1 MIKKLVG
8 ALVLAI
14 TMLPGVVQAEVLM
27 GLSDIETALMLARSV
42 VVKIDVAELPVEY
55 REGKMID
62 NARNRAISYIDRA
75 PRLLTRLQRETTVS
89 DLLLFLSLLEGL
101 STNIES
107 LIFQLSRPVSLR
119 GNSPIKAWDWAAA
132 LNDPAN
138 SLSRASNRLQDDA
151 IQFATGVDLRLQN
164 CPR

>member
-1 MIKKLVG
+1 
-8 ALVLAI
+8 
-14 TMLPGVVQAEVLM
+14 
-27 GLSDIETALMLARSV
+27 
-42 VVKIDVAELPVEY
+42 VEY

-62 NARNRAISYIDRA
+62 NARNRAITYIDRA
-75 PRLLTRLQRETTVS
+75 QSLLSRLQRETKVS
-89 DLLLFLSLLEGL
+89 DLLVFLSLLEGL

-119 GNSPIKAWDWAAA
+119 GNSPMRAWDWAAA
-132 LNDPAN
+132 LNDPAD

-151 IQFATGVDLRLQN
+151 VQFAIGVDFRLQN

>member
-1 MIKKLVG
+1 VCCPGRSADGLVD
-8 ALVLAI
+8 V
-14 TMLPGVVQAEVLM
+14 
-27 GLSDIETALMLARSV
+27 ETALRLAKSV
-42 VVKIDVAELPVEY
+42 IVKIDVAELPVEY

-62 NARNRAISYIDRA
+62 NARNRAITYIDRA
-75 PRLLTRLQRETTVS
+75 QSLLSRLQRETKVS
-89 DLLLFLSLLEGL
+89 DLLVFLSLLEGL

-119 GNSPIKAWDWAAA
+119 GNSPMRAWDWAAA
-132 LNDPAN
+132 LNDPAD

-151 IQFATGVDLRLQN
+151 VQFAIGVDFRLQN